1 MKEKTEKLNSTFG
14 SQMGKKSKGR
24 KGLL

>member
-24 KGLL
+24 KG